1 MREPTTRQVYML
13 NVMKVSP
20 RKGVG
25 YLGISYMCC
34 EG

>member
-20 RKGVG
+20 ILPIPRG
-25 YLGISYMCC
+25 YPLCC